1 MKKLRTILKRRR
13 FEFETFVEIGLEI
26 NKKSHLKYNL
36 VIEQTNMVPSDT
48 FPRQGSINWRL

>member
-1 MKKLRTILKRRR
+1 MRKTNQSIALP
-13 FEFETFVEIGLEI
+13 FETFVEIGLEI
-26 NKKSHLKYNL
+26 NKKSHVKHNL